1 VQCRP
6 GKGTAA
12 RDYVAV
18 GLAGSYVSRETHGAS
33 RTAARLERMFM
44 NLSGGFPVDI
54 VLFGL
59 IAAFLILRLRSI
71 LGRRTGFEGRP
82 RSVVPPIA
90 TRNAPNAREAK
101 PAVIEG
107 RAEPVP
113 ARPVRP
119 LPDAASP
126 LGEQLRRLRTIDTG
140 FEPARF
146 LEAAENTFRT
156 IVAAFAGGDRVTLR
170 SLLTDETYRAFE
182 TAIAQRET
190 AQETQR
196 TEIKEISAAAI
207 IAVELAERVADI
219 TVRFVSD
226 QLNITLAKDAQ
237 PISGTDGTTEMVDL
251 WTFERDLGMRDQTW
265 RLAAARSA

>member
-1 VQCRP
+1 MR
-6 GKGTAA
+6 
-12 RDYVAV
+12 
-18 GLAGSYVSRETHGAS
+18 LAGSYVSPEWQGAS
-33 RTAARLERMFM
+33 PLAAHMERMFM

-59 IAAFLILRLRSI
+59 IAAFLVLRLRSI

-82 RSVVPPIA
+82 RPVPPLA
-90 TRNAPNAREAK
+90 AARSGPQARDAK
-101 PAVIEG
+101 PTVIEG

-113 ARPVRP
+113 MRPVRA
-119 LPDAASP
+119 LPDPASP

-140 FEPARF
+140 FDAARF

-156 IVAAFAGGDRVTLR
+156 IVTAFAGGDRVTLR

-182 TAIAQRET
+182 TAIAAREV
-190 AQETQR
+190 AGETQR
-196 TEIKEISAAAI
+196 TEVKEISTAAI
-207 IAVELAERVADI
+207 IAVELAERLADI

-226 QLNITLAKDAQ
+226 QVNITLGRDSQ
-237 PISGTDGTTEMVDL
+237 PVLGTDGITEMVDL

>member
-1 VQCRP
+1 
-6 GKGTAA
+6 
-12 RDYVAV
+12 
-18 GLAGSYVSRETHGAS
+18 
-33 RTAARLERMFM
+33 M
-44 NLSGGFPVDI
+44 NLAGGFPVDI

-82 RSVVPPIA
+82 RSVPPVA
-90 TRNAPNAREAK
+90 TRSAPNARDTK
-101 PAVIEG
+101 STVIEG

-113 ARPVRP
+113 VRPARP
-119 LPDAASP
+119 LPDPASP
-126 LGEQLRRLRTIDTG
+126 LGEQLRRLRAIDTG
-140 FEPARF
+140 FDPALF

-182 TAIAQRET
+182 TAIAARE
-190 AQETQR
+190 AASETQR
-196 TEIKEISAAAI
+196 TEIKEISTAAI
-207 IAVELAERVADI
+207 VAVELAERLADI

-226 QLNITLAKDAQ
+226 QVNITHGADSQ
-237 PISGTDGTTEMVDL
+237 PIAGTDGITEMVDL

>member
-1 VQCRP
+1 MP
-6 GKGTAA
+6 
-12 RDYVAV
+12 
-18 GLAGSYVSRETHGAS
+18 LAGSYVSLERHGAS
-33 RTAARLERMFM
+33 QTTWRLERMFM

-82 RSVVPPIA
+82 RAVPPIA
-90 TRNAPNAREAK
+90 AARPAPNGRDQK

-113 ARPVRP
+113 VRPVRP
-119 LPDAASP
+119 VPDPASP
-126 LGEQLRRLRTIDTG
+126 LGEQLRQLRTVDTG

-182 TAIAQRET
+182 TAIAARET

-196 TEIKEISAAAI
+196 TEIKEIATAAI
-207 IAVELAERVADI
+207 VEVELAERMADI

-226 QLNITLAKDAQ
+226 QLNITLGRDSQ
-237 PISGTDGTTEMVDL
+237 PITGTDGTTEMIDL

>member
-1 VQCRP
+1 
-6 GKGTAA
+6 
-12 RDYVAV
+12 
-18 GLAGSYVSRETHGAS
+18 
-33 RTAARLERMFM
+33 M
-44 NLSGGFPVDI
+44 NLPGGFPVDI

-82 RSVVPPIA
+82 RSVPPIA
-90 TRNAPNAREAK
+90 AARTAPAGRDQKA
-101 PAVIEG
+101 AVIEG

-113 ARPVRP
+113 VRPARP
-119 LPDAASP
+119 LPDPASP
-126 LGEQLRRLRTIDTG
+126 LGEQLRRLRTVDTG

-182 TAIAQRET
+182 MAIAARET

-196 TEIKEISAAAI
+196 TEIKDISTAAI
-207 IAVELAERVADI
+207 VAVELAERMGDI

-226 QLNITLAKDAQ
+226 QLNITLGRDSQ
-237 PISGTDGTTEMVDL
+237 PIAGTDGTTEMIDL

>member
-1 VQCRP
+1 M
-6 GKGTAA
+6 
-12 RDYVAV
+12 
-18 GLAGSYVSRETHGAS
+18 
-33 RTAARLERMFM
+33 ERMFM

-82 RSVVPPIA
+82 RPAPPVA
-90 TRNAPNAREAK
+90 ARNAPNARDAK
-101 PAVIEG
+101 PTVIEG

-119 LPDAASP
+119 LPDPASP
-126 LGEQLRRLRTIDTG
+126 LGEQLRRLRTIDTS
-140 FEPARF
+140 FDPARF

-182 TAIAQRET
+182 MSIAARET

-196 TEIKEISAAAI
+196 TEIKEISTAAI
-207 IAVELAERVADI
+207 VAVELAEKVADI

-226 QLNITLAKDAQ
+226 QLNITLGRDAQ
-237 PISGTDGTTEMVDL
+237 PVSGTEGTTEMVDL

>member
-1 VQCRP
+1 M
-6 GKGTAA
+6 
-12 RDYVAV
+12 
-18 GLAGSYVSRETHGAS
+18 
-33 RTAARLERMFM
+33 ERIFM
-44 NLSGGFPVDI
+44 NLSGGFPVDLI
-54 VLFGL
+54 LFGL

-82 RSVVPPIA
+82 RPVPPVA
-90 TRNAPNAREAK
+90 ARSAPNGRDAK
-101 PAVIEG
+101 TTVIEG

-119 LPDAASP
+119 LPDPASP

-140 FEPARF
+140 FDAARF

-156 IVAAFAGGDRVTLR
+156 IVGAFAGGDRVTLR
-170 SLLTDETYRAFE
+170 SLLTDDTYRAFE
-182 TAIAQRET
+182 MAIAARET

-196 TEIKEISAAAI
+196 TEIKDISTAAI
-207 IAVELAERVADI
+207 VAVELAERVADI

-226 QLNITLAKDAQ
+226 QLNITVGKDSQ
-237 PISGTDGTTEMVDL
+237 PVSGTDGTTEMVDL

>member
-1 VQCRP
+1 M
-6 GKGTAA
+6 
-12 RDYVAV
+12 
-18 GLAGSYVSRETHGAS
+18 
-33 RTAARLERMFM
+33 ERMFM

-82 RSVVPPIA
+82 RPVPPIA
-90 TRNAPNAREAK
+90 AARSAPNARDAK

-107 RAEPVP
+107 RAEPAP

-119 LPDAASP
+119 MPDPASP
-126 LGEQLRRLRTIDTG
+126 LGKQLRRLRTVDSG
-140 FEPARF
+140 FDPARF

-182 TAIAQRET
+182 MAIAARET
-190 AQETQR
+190 ASETQR
-196 TEIKEISAAAI
+196 TEIKEISTAAI
-207 IAVELAERVADI
+207 VEVELTERVADI

-226 QLNITLAKDAQ
+226 QLNITLGKDAQ
-237 PISGTDGTTEMVDL
+237 PVSGTDGITEMIDL

>member
-1 VQCRP
+1 
-6 GKGTAA
+6 
-12 RDYVAV
+12 
-18 GLAGSYVSRETHGAS
+18 
-33 RTAARLERMFM
+33 MFM

-82 RSVVPPIA
+82 RAVPPLTA
-90 TRNAPNAREAK
+90 ARTAPGPRDAK

-107 RAEPVP
+107 RAEAVP

-126 LGEQLRRLRTIDTG
+126 LGEQLRRLRAIDTG
-140 FEPARF
+140 FDPGRF

-182 TAIAQRET
+182 TAIAARET

-196 TEIKEISAAAI
+196 TEIKEISTAAI
-207 IAVELAERVADI
+207 VEVELSERVADI

-226 QLNITLAKDAQ
+226 QLNMTLGRDTQ
-237 PISGTDGTTEMVDL
+237 PVSGTDGTTEMIDL

>member
-1 VQCRP
+1 M
-6 GKGTAA
+6 
-12 RDYVAV
+12 
-18 GLAGSYVSRETHGAS
+18 
-33 RTAARLERMFM
+33 ERMFM

-82 RSVVPPIA
+82 RPVPPVA
-90 TRNAPNAREAK
+90 NRAAPNVRDAK

-107 RAEPVP
+107 RAEPVA

-119 LPDAASP
+119 VPEPASA
-126 LGEQLRRLRTIDTG
+126 LGEQLRRLRAVDTG
-140 FEPARF
+140 FDPARF

-182 TAIAQRET
+182 MAIAQRET

-196 TEIKEISAAAI
+196 TEIKEISTAAI
-207 IAVELAERVADI
+207 VAVELTERVADI

-226 QLNITLAKDAQ
+226 QLNMTLGRDAQ
-237 PISGTDGTTEMVDL
+237 PVSGTDGTTEMIDL